1 MTCNDFELLRRE
13 PLTHLH
19 CVFEEYRHKK
29 TGAQHIHLSAQ
40 NDENVF
46 LVALRTL
53 PMDSKG
59 VAHIL
64 EHTALCG
71 SKKYPVRDP
80 FFMMVRRSL
89 NTFMNAF
96 TSSDW
101 TAYPFASQNEKDFNN
116 LLDVYLDAVFF
127 SRLDELD
134 FAQEGHRLEFSEA
147 ENPESDLV
155 FKGVVYNEMKGAM
168 SSVPSQLWQSLCK
181 YLYPTTT
188 YHYNSGG
195 DPEHIT
201 DLTYQELLDFYRT
214 HYHPSNAI
222 FMTYGN
228 TPAAVHQEKF
238 QQQALKHFENLD
250 QIIQVEDEKRYF
262 SPIAVEEAYPIDSD
276 ENIEHKT
283 HHVVGWLL
291 GKTTNL
297 DDYLEA
303 QLLSNLLLDNSA
315 SPLQHALETTE
326 LGEAPSPLCGLDD
339 SSRELAFVCGL
350 EGCQREDAEKVETF
364 ILQTLSAIVEK
375 GIAKEEIEAS
385 LHQLELSQREI
396 GGDGYP
402 YGLQLILQALT
413 AATHRGD
420 AVALMDLDTALTTL
434 REKVAAPDFVQQLIN
449 KWLLNNKHRVRLT
462 FRPDLEFADEQK
474 AAEKNRLAGIK
485 NQLSDDEKNNII
497 QRAKKLQERQQ
508 QVDDD
513 TILPKVTLVD
523 VPAQLHYTQ
532 GSHEMVNQFPLRRY
546 AAGTNGLVYQQLVM
560 KLPELSEEQLILLP
574 HYCQI
579 LTEVGIGEKN
589 YLQTQQLQA
598 SVVGSLNAFSSIRS
612 LGDNVQACDGYLTL
626 STKALGRQHKAMNQ
640 LMVDTLQKVRF
651 DEHERIQELI
661 TQQRAR
667 REQSITGHGH
677 SLAMTA
683 ACAGMSPVGKISHQL
698 SGLASIDHLKK
709 LDQSLQHPKALN
721 AFIDTLMSI
730 HEKICHAPKQF
741 LLIGD
746 DEKLDDYYQS
756 MQHFWTNNSTANN
769 LTANNFKP
777 FSVNPVQQ
785 QIHQAWITHTQVN
798 FCAKAYPTVGAD
810 HADAAA
816 LIVLGGFLRNGYLHR
831 AIREQGGAYGG
842 GAGQDHQSGSFRFY
856 SYRDPR
862 FAETFADF
870 DQSINWLLNETH
882 SEQSLEE
889 AILGVMGSLDKPGS
903 PAGEAKNTF
912 HAELFGRTRAKREA
926 SRQAILQVQIDDLKR
941 VAQTYLVA
949 EKASRAVVT
958 QNELSEQAKLAN
970 FDICSL

>member
-1 MTCNDFELLRRE
+1 MTCPDFELLRKE

-19 CVFEEYRHKK
+19 CVLEEYRHIK
-29 TGAQHIHLSAQ
+29 TGAQHIHLAAN

-101 TAYPFASQNEKDFNN
+101 TAYPFASQNLKDFNN

-127 SRLDELD
+127 SRLNELD
-134 FAQEGHRLEFSEA
+134 FAQEGHRLEFAEP
-147 ENPESDLV
+147 ENPDSDLV

-168 SSVPSQLWQSLCK
+168 SSVTSQLWQSLCK

-214 HYHPSNAI
+214 HYHPSNSI

-228 TPAAVHQEKF
+228 TPAAVHQQKF
-238 QQQALKHFENLD
+238 QQQALQHFEKLN

-262 SPIAVEEAYPIDSD
+262 SPIAIEEAYPVDSE

-350 EGCQREDAEKVETF
+350 EGCVREDAEKVEQF
-364 ILQTLSAIVEK
+364 ILQTLSSIVEK

-420 AVALMDLDTALTTL
+420 AVALMDLDTALTKL
-434 REKVAAPDFVQQLIN
+434 REKVAAPDFVARLIN

-462 FRPDLEFADEQK
+462 FRPDLQFADEQK
-474 AAEKNRLAGIK
+474 AAEKNRLANIK
-485 NQLSDDEKNNII
+485 QHLTRDQQDFII
-497 QRAKKLQERQQ
+497 QRAKDLQQRQQ

-513 TILPKVTLVD
+513 SILPKVTLAD
-523 VPAQLHYTQ
+523 VPAELHYTP
-532 GSHEMVNQFPLRRY
+532 GSHETVNQFPLRRY
-546 AAGTNGLVYQQLVM
+546 SAGTNGLVYQQLVM
-560 KLPELSEEQLILLP
+560 KLPDLSEQQLTYLP

-579 LTEVGIGEKN
+579 LTEVGIGDKD

-612 LGDNVQACDGYLTL
+612 PGNDIQVCDAYLTI
-626 STKALGRQHKAMNQ
+626 SSKALARQHKAMNQ
-640 LMVDTLQKVRF
+640 LMLDTLEKVRF
-651 DEHERIQELI
+651 DEHERIHELM

-677 SLAMTA
+677 SLAMTT
-683 ACAGMSPVGKISHQL
+683 ACSGMSPVGKISHQL
-698 SGLASIDHLKK
+698 SGMESISQLKK
-709 LDQSLQHPKALN
+709 LDQSLQDSAALEKFVGEL
-721 AFIDTLMSI
+721 AAI
-730 HEKICHAPKQF
+730 HDKIRRAPKQF

-746 DEKLDDYYQS
+746 DEKMQDYYQS
-756 MQHFWTNNSTANN
+756 LQACWQPTEADNHFLPFQHR
-769 LTANNFKP
+769 
-777 FSVNPVQQ
+777 PVQE
-785 QIHQAWITHTQVN
+785 QIHQAWITNTQVN
-798 FCAKAYPTVGAD
+798 FCAKAYPTVAAD
-810 HADAAA
+810 HSDAAA
-816 LIVLGGFLRNGYLHR
+816 LTVLGGFLRNGYLHR

-842 GAGQDHQSGSFRFY
+842 GAGQDHQSGAFRFY

-862 FAETFADF
+862 FTETFADF
-870 DQSINWLLNETH
+870 DRAIDWLMNEKH
-882 SEQSLEE
+882 SAQSLEE
-889 AILGVMGSLDKPGS
+889 AILGVIGSMDKPGS
-903 PAGEAKNTF
+903 PAGEAKSTF
-912 HAELFGRTRAKREA
+912 HAELFGRTREKREKT
-926 SRQAILQVQIDDLKR
+926 RQQILNVTIADLQR
-941 VAQTYLVA
+941 VAAHYLIP
-949 EKASRAVVT
+949 EKASSAVIT
-958 QNELSEQAKLAN
+958 HNELLAQAKSLN
-970 FDICSL
+970 FDIRSL

>member
-19 CVFEEYRHKK
+19 CVFEEYRHTK
-29 TGAQHIHLSAQ
+29 TGAQHIHLAAE

-101 TAYPFASQNEKDFNN
+101 TAYPFASQNLKDFNN

-238 QQQALKHFENLD
+238 QQQALIHFEKLD

-262 SPIAVEEAYPIDSD
+262 SPIAVEEAYPVDSE

-339 SSRELAFVCGL
+339 SSRELAFVCGI
-350 EGCQREDAEKVETF
+350 EGCAREDAEKIEEF
-364 ILQTLSAIVEK
+364 ILQTLSEIVEK

-420 AVALMDLDTALTTL
+420 AVALMDLDTALIKL
-434 REKVAAPDFVQQLIN
+434 REKVAAPNFVAELIN
-449 KWLLNNKHRVRLT
+449 KWLINNKHRVRLT
-462 FRPDLEFADEQK
+462 FRPDTQFADEQN
-474 AAEKNRLAGIK
+474 AAEKNRLEAIK
-485 NQLSDDEKNNII
+485 NKLTDEDKNLIV
-497 QRAKKLQERQQ
+497 QRAKDLQTRQQ
-508 QVDDD
+508 QIDDD
-513 TILPKVTLVD
+513 SILPKVTLVD
-523 VPAQLHYTQ
+523 VPAELHYTQ
-532 GSHEMVNQFPLRRY
+532 GSHETVNQYPLRRY

-579 LTEVGIGEKN
+579 LTEVGVGNKD

-598 SVVGSLNAFSSIRS
+598 SVVGSLNAFSTIRS
-612 LGDNVQACDGYLTL
+612 LGENVQTCDGYLTL
-626 STKALGRQHKAMNQ
+626 STKALGRQHQAMNQ
-640 LMVDTLQKVRF
+640 LMLDTIEKVRF
-651 DEHERIQELI
+651 DEIERIQELI

-677 SLAMTA
+677 GLAMTA
-683 ACAGMSPVGKISHQL
+683 ASAGMSPVGKISHKL
-698 SGLASIDHLKK
+698 SGLESIRHLKQ
-709 LDQSLQHPKALN
+709 LDQSLQQKKSLDE
-721 AFIDTLMSI
+721 FISTLISI
-730 HEKICHAPKQF
+730 HEKIRQAPKQF

-746 DEKLDDYYQS
+746 DEKLNDYYQS
-756 MQHFWTNNSTANN
+756 LQQHWHPAAENKHFV
-769 LTANNFKP
+769 P
-777 FSVNPVQQ
+777 FTLAPVSE
-785 QIHQAWITHTQVN
+785 QIHQAWITNTQVN
-798 FCAKAYPTVGAD
+798 FCAKAYPTVSAD
-810 HADAAA
+810 HPDAAA
-816 LIVLGGFLRNGYLHR
+816 LTVLGGFLRNGYLHR

-862 FAETFADF
+862 FTETFADF
-870 DQSINWLLNETH
+870 DHSIDWLLNEAH

-889 AILGVMGSLDKPGS
+889 AILGVIGSLDKPGS
-903 PAGEAKNTF
+903 PAGEAKSTF
-912 HAELFGRTRAKREA
+912 HAELFGRTKEKREISRQRILNVSIEDLQTVAQHYLNPDHA
-926 SRQAILQVQIDDLKR
+926 SRV
-941 VAQTYLVA
+941 
-949 EKASRAVVT
+949 VVT
-958 QNELSEQAKLAN
+958 QNELLAQAKLAN

>member
-1 MTCNDFELLRRE
+1 MTCNDFELLRSE

-29 TGAQHIHLSAQ
+29 TGAQHIHLAAN

-101 TAYPFASQNEKDFNN
+101 TAYPFASQNTKDFNN

-134 FAQEGHRLEFSEA
+134 FAQEGHRLEFAEA
-147 ENPESDLV
+147 ENPDSDLV

-168 SSVPSQLWQSLCK
+168 SSVPSQLWHSLCK

-201 DLTYQELLDFYRT
+201 DLTYQELLDFYQT

-238 QQQALKHFENLD
+238 QQQALKHFQKLD
-250 QIIQVEDEKRYF
+250 QIIQVNDEKRYF
-262 SPIAVEEAYPIDSD
+262 SPIAIEEAYPVDSE

-283 HHVVGWLL
+283 HHIVGWLL

-350 EGCQREDAEKVETF
+350 EGCQREDADAVEQF
-364 ILQTLSAIVEK
+364 ILQTLSSIVEK

-420 AVALMDLDTALTTL
+420 AVVLMDLDTALKKL
-434 REKVAAPDFVQQLIN
+434 REKVSAPDFVAQLIN

-462 FRPDLEFADEQK
+462 FRPDTQFADEQK
-474 AAEKNRLAGIK
+474 AAEKNRLATIK
-485 NQLSDDEKNNII
+485 NKLSDEEKTLII
-497 QRAKKLQERQQ
+497 QRTKDLQARQQ
-508 QVDDD
+508 RTDDD
-513 TILPKVTLVD
+513 SILPKVTLTD
-523 VPAQLHYTQ
+523 VPAALHYTP
-532 GSHEMVNQFPLRRY
+532 GSHETVNQYPLRRY

-560 KLPELSEEQLILLP
+560 KLPELSEEQLIYLP

-579 LTEVGIGEKN
+579 LTEIGVGEKD

-598 SVVGSLNAFSSIRS
+598 SVVGSINAFSTIRS
-612 LGDNVQACDGYLTL
+612 TGDNIQTCDAYLTL
-626 STKALGRQHKAMNQ
+626 SSKALGRQHQAMNQ
-640 LMVDTLQKVRF
+640 LILDTLEKVRF
-651 DEHERIQELI
+651 DEHERIQELM

-683 ACAGMSPVGKISHQL
+683 ACAGMSPVGNISHKL
-698 SGLASIDHLKK
+698 SGLESISQLKK
-709 LDQSLQHPKALN
+709 LDQALQDAKALEN
-721 AFIDTLMSI
+721 FVDALKAI
-730 HEKICHAPKQF
+730 HEKIRCAPKQF

-746 DEKLDDYYQS
+746 DEKLNEYYQNI
-756 MQHFWTNNSTANN
+756 QHYWHPEPAINHFAAFTLA
-769 LTANNFKP
+769 
-777 FSVNPVQQ
+777 PVQE
-785 QIHQAWITHTQVN
+785 QIHQAWITNTQVN
-798 FCAKAYPTVGAD
+798 FCAKAYPTVAAD
-810 HADAAA
+810 HPDAAA
-816 LIVLGGFLRNGYLHR
+816 LTVLGGFLRNGYLHR

-842 GAGQDHQSGSFRFY
+842 GAGQDHQSGAFRFY

-862 FAETFADF
+862 FVETFADF
-870 DQSINWLLNETH
+870 DRSIDWLMHEKH
-882 SEQSLEE
+882 SDQSLEE
-889 AILGVMGSLDKPGS
+889 AILGVIGSMDKPGS
-903 PAGEAKNTF
+903 PAGEAKSTF
-912 HAELFGRTRAKREA
+912 HAELFGRTREKREK
-926 SRQAILQVQIDDLKR
+926 SRQQILNVTISDLQR
-941 VAQTYLVA
+941 VATNYLIP
-949 EKASRAVVT
+949 EKASSAVVT
-958 QNELSEQAKLAN
+958 HNELQTQAKSLK
-970 FDICSL
+970 FDIRTL

>member
-1 MTCNDFELLRRE
+1 MTCPDFELLRSE
-13 PLTHLH
+13 PLPHLH

-29 TGAQHIHLSAQ
+29 TGAQHIHLAAN

-101 TAYPFASQNEKDFNN
+101 TAYPFASQNLKDFNN

-134 FAQEGHRLEFSEA
+134 FAQEGHRLEFSEP
-147 ENPESDLV
+147 ENPDSELV

-201 DLTYQELLDFYRT
+201 DLSYQELLDFYHT

-228 TPAAVHQEKF
+228 TPAAVHQQKF
-238 QQQALKHFENLD
+238 QQQALQHFEKLD
-250 QIIQVEDEKRYF
+250 QVIQVEDEKRYF
-262 SPIAVEEAYPIDSD
+262 SPITIEEAYPVDTE
-276 ENIEHKT
+276 ENIENKT

-339 SSRELAFVCGL
+339 SSRELAFICGL
-350 EGCQREDAEKVETF
+350 EGCVREDANAVEAF
-364 ILQTLSAIVEK
+364 ILQTLTNIVEK
-375 GIAKEEIEAS
+375 GISREEIEAS

-420 AVALMDLDTALTTL
+420 AVALMDLDTALKKL
-434 REKVAAPDFVQQLIN
+434 REKIADPDFVAKLIN
-449 KWLLNNKHRVRLT
+449 KWLLNNRHRVRLT
-462 FRPDLEFADEQK
+462 FRPDLQFANEQK
-474 AAEKNRLAGIK
+474 NAEKNRLETIK
-485 NQLSDDEKNNII
+485 QQLNSEQKTLIV
-497 QRAKKLQERQQ
+497 QRAKDLQERQQ
-508 QVDDD
+508 QQDDD
-513 TILPKVTLVD
+513 SILPKVTLVD
-523 VPAQLHYTQ
+523 VPAQLHYTP
-532 GSHEMVNQFPLRRY
+532 GSHETVNQYPLRRY

-560 KLPELSEEQLILLP
+560 KLPELTEEQLIYLP

-579 LTEVGIGEKN
+579 LTEVGIGEKD

-598 SVVGSLNAFSSIRS
+598 SVVGSINAFSSIRS
-612 LGDNVQACDGYLTL
+612 PGDDIQVCDGYLTL
-626 STKALGRQHKAMNQ
+626 SSKALGRQYQAMNQ
-640 LMVDTLQKVRF
+640 LMLDTLETVRF
-651 DEHERIQELI
+651 DEDERIQELI

-677 SLAMTA
+677 SLAMTT
-683 ACAGMSPVGKISHQL
+683 ACAGMSPVGKISQQL
-698 SGLASIDHLKK
+698 SGLESINQLKK
-709 LDQSLQHPKALN
+709 LDQSLQDEKSRKK
-721 AFIDTLMSI
+721 FITTLMDI
-730 HEKICHAPKQF
+730 HTKIRNSPKQF

-746 DEKLDDYYQS
+746 EEKLDDYYQS
-756 MQHFWTNNSTANN
+756 LQQHWRAASTQ
-769 LTANNFKP
+769 NNFAAFKH
-777 FSVNPVQQ
+777 NPVRE
-785 QIHQAWITHTQVN
+785 QIHQAWVTNTQVN
-798 FCAKAYPTVGAD
+798 FCAKAYPSVAAD
-810 HADAAA
+810 HQDAAA
-816 LIVLGGFLRNGYLHR
+816 LTVLGSFLRNGYLHR

-842 GAGQDHQSGSFRFY
+842 GAGQDHQSGAFRFY

-862 FAETFADF
+862 FVDTFADF
-870 DQSINWLLNETH
+870 DRSIDWLMDEKH
-882 SEQSLEE
+882 SAQSLEE
-889 AILGVMGSLDKPGS
+889 AILGVIGSMDKPGS
-903 PAGEAKNTF
+903 PAGEAKSTF
-912 HAELFGRTRAKREA
+912 HAELFGRTREKREK
-926 SRQAILQVQIDDLKR
+926 SRQQILNVTIADLQR
-941 VAQTYLVA
+941 VASTYLQP
-949 EKASRAVVT
+949 EKASRAVIT
-958 QNELSEQAKLAN
+958 HNELSAHAK
-970 FDICSL
+970 SLQFEIRSL

>member
-1 MTCNDFELLRRE
+1 MICPDFELVRRE
-13 PLTHLH
+13 SLNHLH

-29 TGAQHIHLSAQ
+29 TGAQHIHLAAD

-101 TAYPFASQNEKDFNN
+101 TAYPFSSQNKKDFNN

-134 FAQEGHRLEFSEA
+134 FAQEGHRLEFSEP
-147 ENPESDLV
+147 ENTKSDLV
-155 FKGVVYNEMKGAM
+155 YKGIVYNEMKGAM

-181 YLYPTTT
+181 YLYPSTT

-201 DLTYQELLDFYRT
+201 DLTYQELLDFYHT
-214 HYHPSNAI
+214 HYHPGNAI

-228 TPAAVHQEKF
+228 TPAAELQKKF
-238 QQQALKHFENLD
+238 QEQALQHFDYLD
-250 QIIQVEDEKRYF
+250 EVIQVEDEKRYF
-262 SPIAVEEAYPIDSD
+262 SPIAIEEAYPVDSD
-276 ENIEHKT
+276 EEFDQKT
-283 HHVVGWLL
+283 HHVMGWLL

-315 SPLQHALETTE
+315 SPLQHALETSE

-350 EGCQREDAEKVETF
+350 EGCRLEDAKAVEAF
-364 ILQTLSAIVEK
+364 ILHTLQSVITD
-375 GIAKEEIEAS
+375 GIKQEEIEAS

-420 AVALMDLDTALTTL
+420 AVALMDLDTALASL
-434 REKVAAPDFVQQLIN
+434 RQKVSAPDFVERLIN
-449 KWLLNNKHRVRLT
+449 KWLLNNKHRVTLT
-462 FRPDLEFADEQK
+462 FRPDLEFAKEQK
-474 AAEKNRLAGIK
+474 ASEQKRLSELKEKLTET
-485 NQLSDDEKNNII
+485 EKLHIV
-497 QRAKKLQERQQ
+497 QRTKDLQARQQ
-508 QVDDD
+508 FVDDD
-513 TILPKVTLVD
+513 SILPKVTLAD
-523 VPAQLHYTQ
+523 VPAALHYTP
-532 GSHEMVNQFPLRRY
+532 GSHEQVNQYPLRRY
-546 AAGTNGLVYQQLVM
+546 SAGTNGLVYQQLVM
-560 KLPELSEEQLILLP
+560 KLPELTEEELVYLP
-574 HYCQI
+574 HYCQN
-579 LTEVGIGEKN
+579 LTELGIGDKD

-598 SVVGSLNAFSSIRS
+598 SVVGSLNAFSTIRP
-612 LGDNVQACDGYLTL
+612 LGDDVQTCDAYLSL
-626 STKALGRQHKAMNQ
+626 STKALGRQHQAMNQ
-640 LMVDTLQKVRF
+640 LMFDTMEKVRF
-651 DEHERIQELI
+651 DELDRIQELM

-677 SLAMTA
+677 SLAMMA
-683 ACAGMSPVGKISHQL
+683 ACAGMSPVGKISQKL
-698 SGLASIDHLKK
+698 SGLESISLLKK
-709 LDQSLQHPKALN
+709 LDNSFEDKKTLTQFVKVLSNIHQKMLQ
-721 AFIDTLMSI
+721 
-730 HEKICHAPKQF
+730 APKQF

-746 DEKLDDYYQS
+746 KDKLDDYYQAV
-756 MQHFWTNNSTANN
+756 QNCWTAQSAH
-769 LTANNFKP
+769 NNFVPLSFK
-777 FSVNPVQQ
+777 PVQEK
-785 QIHQAWITHTQVN
+785 IHQAWITNTQVN
-798 FCAKAYPTVGAD
+798 FCAKAYPTVATD

-816 LIVLGGFLRNGYLHR
+816 LTVLGGFLRNGYLHR
-831 AIREQGGAYGG
+831 VIREQGGAYGG
-842 GAGQDHQSGSFRFY
+842 GAGQDHQTGAFRFY

-862 FAETFADF
+862 FSETFADF
-870 DQSINWLLNETH
+870 DRSIEWLLGESH

-889 AILGVMGSLDKPGS
+889 AILGVIGSLDKPGS
-903 PAGEAKNTF
+903 PAGEAKSTF
-912 HAELFGRTRAKREA
+912 HAELFGRTREKREA
-926 SRQAILQVQIDDLKR
+926 SRQKILGVTLDDLQR
-941 VAQTYLVA
+941 VTKTYLV
-949 EKASRAVVT
+949 EDKASRAVVT
-958 QNELSEQAKLAN
+958 HNELAEQAKSAGFEL
-970 FDICSL
+970 CSL

>member
-1 MTCNDFELLRRE
+1 MICNEFELLRRE
-13 PLTHLH
+13 PLIHLH
-19 CVFEEYRHKK
+19 CVYEEYRHKK
-29 TGAQHIHLSAQ
+29 TGAQHIHFSAA

-134 FAQEGHRLEFSEA
+134 FAQEGHRLEFAEA
-147 ENPESDLV
+147 ENPESELV

-195 DPEHIT
+195 DPEQIT

-222 FMTYGN
+222 FMTYGSA
-228 TPAAVHQEKF
+228 PAAVHQQKF
-238 QQQALKHFENLD
+238 QQQALAHFEKLD
-250 QIIQVEDEKRYF
+250 QIIQVDDEKRYF
-262 SPIAVEEAYPIDSD
+262 SPISIEEAYPVDSD
-276 ENIEHKT
+276 ENIENKT
-283 HHVVGWLL
+283 HHVIGWLL

-315 SPLQHALETTE
+315 SPLQHALETTD

-350 EGCQREDAEKVETF
+350 EGCARENAEAVEHY
-364 ILQTLSAIVEK
+364 ILQTLSSIVEN

-420 AVALMDLDTALTTL
+420 AVALMDLDTALTKL
-434 REKVAAPDFVQQLIN
+434 REKIASPDFISNLIN
-449 KWLLNNKHRVRLT
+449 KWLINNKHRVRLT
-462 FRPDLEFADEQK
+462 FRPDREFSEEQK
-474 AAEKNRLAGIK
+474 AAEKNRLQAIK
-485 NQLSDDEKNNII
+485 NGLTDEDKKTIVD
-497 QRAKKLQERQQ
+497 RAKDLQERQQ
-508 QVDDD
+508 QIDDD
-513 TILPKVTLVD
+513 NILPKVTLAD
-523 VPAQLHYTQ
+523 VPASLHYTH
-532 GSHEMVNQFPLRRY
+532 GTHENVNQHPLRRY
-546 AAGTNGLVYQQLVM
+546 SAGTNGLVYQQLVM
-560 KLPELSEEQLILLP
+560 KLPELSDEQLILLP

-579 LTEVGIGEKN
+579 LTEVGIGNKS

-598 SVVGSLNAFSSIRS
+598 SVVGSINAFSTIRS
-612 LGDNVQACDGYLTL
+612 MGEDVQQCDGYLTL
-626 STKALGRQHKAMNQ
+626 STKALGRQHQAMNQ
-640 LMVDTLQKVRF
+640 LMLDTIEKVRF
-651 DEHERIQELI
+651 DETERIQELI

-683 ACAGMSPVGKISHQL
+683 ASAGMSPIGKISQQL
-698 SGLASIDHLKK
+698 SGLESISHLKK
-709 LDQSLQHPKALN
+709 LDQLIQNTHKLDE
-721 AFIDTLMSI
+721 FIDTLKSI
-730 HEKICHAPKQF
+730 HQKISQAPKQF

-746 DEKLDDYYQS
+746 DDKLDDYYQS
-756 MQHFWTNNSTANN
+756 LQQTWAPITANPDFS
-769 LTANNFKP
+769 AFK
-777 FSVNPVQQ
+777 FATTQE
-785 QIHQAWITHTQVN
+785 QIHQAWITNTQVN

-810 HADAAA
+810 HPDAAA
-816 LIVLGGFLRNGYLHR
+816 LTVLGGFLRNGYLHR

-842 GAGQDHQSGSFRFY
+842 GAGQDHQTGAFRFY

-862 FAETFADF
+862 FEDTFADF
-870 DQSINWLLNETH
+870 DRSIDWLLNESH
-882 SEQSLEE
+882 SSQSLEE
-889 AILGVMGSLDKPGS
+889 AILGVIGSLDKPGS
-903 PAGEAKNTF
+903 PAGEAKSTF
-912 HAELFGRTRAKREA
+912 HAELFGRTREKRET
-926 SRQAILQVQIDDLKR
+926 SRQRILQVQIDDLCR
-941 VAQTYLVA
+941 VAKTYLVA
-949 EKASRAVVT
+949 EKASRALVT
-958 QNELSEQAKLAN
+958 QNELSERAKQKN
-970 FDICSL
+970 FEICTL